1 MYLSGECRND
11 SLGHMRVLVA
21 GSTGL
26 AGCAISKL
34 LNSINV
40 EVINCNSRI
49 VNLLKRE
56 ETFEFMASVKP
67 DAIIDAAAKV
77 GGIGANKSSPVEFL
91 SQNLQI
97 QTNLM
102 DAAHHA
108 NVDRFVFL
116 GSSCIYPKFAD
127 QPIAEASLLS
137 GYLEETNKSYS
148 IAKIAGIQLIDSYRE
163 EYGRNWV
170 SVMPT
175 NLYGP
180 GDNFDIESG
189 HVLPVLVNR
198 FVSAENNG
206 DRVVTLWGDGQPLRE
221 FLHVDDL
228 AEAIWCILQFY
239 NEPGPINIGSGE
251 EVTIARLAE
260 DISRISGYGGQILW
274 DTSKPNGTPRK
285 LLNSTKITKL
295 GWVPKISLEN
305 GLKRTIHEYRDSLTG
320 NGIKL

>member
-1 MYLSGECRND
+1 
-11 SLGHMRVLVA
+11 MRVLVA

-26 AGCAISKL
+26 AGSAIAKF
-34 LNSINV
+34 LNSLNI
-40 EVINCNSRI
+40 EVIECSTKI

-56 ETFEFMASVKP
+56 ETFEFISAVRP

-102 DAAHHA
+102 DAAHAA

-137 GYLEETNKSYS
+137 GYLEETNQSYS

-163 EYGRNWV
+163 EYGHNWV

-180 GDNFDIESG
+180 GDNFDVESG

-198 FVSAENNG
+198 FVSAKNMG
-206 DRVVTLWGDGQPLRE
+206 DQTVTLWGDGSPLRE

-228 AEAIWCILQFY
+228 AEAIWFILESY
-239 NEPGPINIGSGE
+239 NEFGPINIGSGE
-251 EVTIARLAE
+251 EVTIAKLAE
-260 DISRISGYGGQILW
+260 NISRISGFDGEIKW
-274 DTSKPNGTPRK
+274 DASKPNGTPRK
-285 LLNSTKITKL
+285 LLNSTKIAKL

-305 GLKRTIHEYRDSLTG
+305 GLTRTIHEYRDSLTG

>member
-1 MYLSGECRND
+1 
-11 SLGHMRVLVA
+11 MRVLVA

>member
-1 MYLSGECRND
+1 
-11 SLGHMRVLVA
+11 MRVMVA

-26 AGCAISKL
+26 AGSAIARFFS
-34 LNSINV
+34 SIDV
-40 EVINCNSRI
+40 EVIECSSKI
-49 VNLLKRE
+49 VNLLDRV
-56 ETFEFMASVKP
+56 ETFKFVSDVRP
-67 DAIIDAAAKV
+67 DVIIDAAAKV

-102 DAAHHA
+102 DAAHSA
-108 NVDRFVFL
+108 NIDRFIFL
-116 GSSCIYPKFAD
+116 GSSCIYPKFAE
-127 QPIAEASLLS
+127 QPIAETSLLS

-148 IAKIAGIQLIDSYRE
+148 VAKIAGIQLIDSYRQ
-163 EYGRNWV
+163 EYGHNWV
-170 SVMPT
+170 SVMPA

-180 GDNFDIESG
+180 GDNFNIESG

-206 DRVVTLWGDGQPLRE
+206 DSAVTLWGDGQPLRE

-260 DISRISGYGGQILW
+260 DISRISGYRGQIHW
-274 DTSKPNGTPRK
+274 DTSMPNGTPRK
-285 LLNSTKITKL
+285 LLNSTKIAKL

>member
-1 MYLSGECRND
+1 
-11 SLGHMRVLVA
+11 MRILVA

-26 AGCAISKL
+26 AGSAIAKFLKS
-34 LNSINV
+34 LNI
-40 EVINCNSRI
+40 EVIECSTKI
-49 VNLLKRE
+49 VNLLQRK
-56 ETFEFMASVKP
+56 ETFEFISAVRP

-116 GSSCIYPKFAD
+116 GSSCIYPKLAD
-127 QPIAEASLLS
+127 QPITEESLLS

-163 EYGRNWV
+163 EYGHNWV

-180 GDNFDIESG
+180 GDNFEIETG
-189 HVLPVLVNR
+189 HVLPALVNR
-198 FVSAENNG
+198 FVSAKNTG
-206 DRVVTLWGDGQPLRE
+206 DPTVTLWGDGSSLRE

-228 AEAIWCILQFY
+228 AEAIWYIFESY
-239 NEPGPINIGSGE
+239 NEFGPINIGSGE
-251 EVTIARLAE
+251 EVTIAKLAE
-260 DISRISGYGGQILW
+260 KISRISGFDGQINW

-285 LLNSTKITKL
+285 LLDSTKIVKL
-295 GWVPKISLEN
+295 GWAPKISLEN

-320 NGIKL
+320 IGGHL

>member
-1 MYLSGECRND
+1 
-11 SLGHMRVLVA
+11 MRVLVA

-26 AGCAISKL
+26 AGSAIARFLKL
-34 LNSINV
+34 RNI
-40 EVINCNSRI
+40 EVIACNSKI
-49 VNLLKRE
+49 VNLLQRK
-56 ETFEFMASVKP
+56 ETFEFISAVRP

-102 DAAHHA
+102 DAAHQA

-180 GDNFDIESG
+180 GDNFDIDSG
-189 HVLPVLVNR
+189 HVLPVLINR
-198 FVSAENNG
+198 FVSAKDNG
-206 DRVVTLWGDGQPLRE
+206 DSVVTLWGDGLPLRE

-228 AEAIWCILQFY
+228 AEAIWCILQHY

-260 DISRISGYGGQILW
+260 DIGRISGFDGQIHW

-285 LLNSTKITKL
+285 LLNSTKIRAL
-295 GWVPKISLEN
+295 GWAPKISLEN
-305 GLKRTIHEYRDSLTG
+305 GLKRTIHEYKDSLS
-320 NGIKL
+320 GIGSNL

>member
-1 MYLSGECRND
+1 
-11 SLGHMRVLVA
+11 MRVLVA

-26 AGCAISKL
+26 AGSAIAKF
-34 LNSINV
+34 LNSLNI
-40 EVINCNSRI
+40 EVIECSTKI

-56 ETFEFMASVKP
+56 ETFEFISAVRP

-77 GGIGANKSSPVEFL
+77 GGIGANKSLPVEFL

-102 DAAHHA
+102 DAAHQA

-127 QPIAEASLLS
+127 QPIAESSLLS

-198 FVSAENNG
+198 FVSAG
-206 DRVVTLWGDGQPLRE
+206 DKGDGVVTLWGDGLPLRE

-228 AEAIWCILQFY
+228 AEAIWSILQHY
-239 NEPGPINIGSGE
+239 NEAGPINIGSGE

-260 DISRISGYGGQILW
+260 DIGRISGFSGQIIW

-285 LLNSTKITKL
+285 LLNSTRIRAL
-295 GWVPKISLEN
+295 GWAPKISLEN
-305 GLKRTIHEYRDSLTG
+305 GLERTIHEYRESLTG
-320 NGIKL
+320 MGSN

>member
-1 MYLSGECRND
+1 
-11 SLGHMRVLVA
+11 MRVLVA

-26 AGCAISKL
+26 AGSAIARFLKL
-34 LNSINV
+34 RNI
-40 EVINCNSRI
+40 EVIACNSKI
-49 VNLLKRE
+49 VNLLQRK
-56 ETFEFMASVKP
+56 ETFEFISAVRP

-102 DAAHHA
+102 DAAHQA

-189 HVLPVLVNR
+189 HVLPVLINR
-198 FVSAENNG
+198 FVSAKDNG
-206 DRVVTLWGDGQPLRE
+206 DSVVTLWGDGLPLRE

-228 AEAIWCILQFY
+228 AEAIWCILQHY

-260 DISRISGYGGQILW
+260 DIGRISGFDGQIHW

-285 LLNSTKITKL
+285 LLNSTKIRTL
-295 GWVPKISLEN
+295 GWAPKISLEN

-320 NGIKL
+320 IGSNL

>member
-1 MYLSGECRND
+1 
-11 SLGHMRVLVA
+11 MRILVA

-26 AGCAISKL
+26 AGSAIAKF
-34 LNSINV
+34 LNSLNI
-40 EVINCNSRI
+40 EVIECSTKI

-56 ETFEFMASVKP
+56 DTFEFISAVKP

-102 DAAHHA
+102 DAAHAA

-163 EYGRNWV
+163 EYGHNWV

-198 FVSAENNG
+198 FVSAKNMG
-206 DRVVTLWGDGQPLRE
+206 DRTVTLWGDGSPLRE

-228 AEAIWCILQFY
+228 AEAIWLILENY
-239 NEPGPINIGSGE
+239 NEFGPINIGSGE
-251 EVTIARLAE
+251 EVTIAKLAE
-260 DISRISGYGGQILW
+260 NISRISGFDGEIRW
-274 DTSKPNGTPRK
+274 DASKPNGTPRK
-285 LLNSTKITKL
+285 LLNSTKIAKL